1 MEYLDPSP
9 IKCEM
14 NRPSHSLSLPTL
26 STVDSPEEASHAII
40 GINMYDG
47 KYTIHPRPADLLRIY
62 RDTLE
67 ENLGGGIWTSDLR
80 IYDLGNLI
88 SPGIEDLAIDIE
100 TINRKFSHTIP
111 IYIGGD
117 HLLTYATV
125 EAHRPDTILV
135 LDAHLDLKD
144 TLYFD
149 RLNRA
154 TVFRRIMERHSPKIV
169 YWGVR
174 GYDEEEK
181 AYAEK
186 RGITILDQGEH
197 PDTHLDGK
205 TYVSIDI
212 DVLDPSIIR
221 QVAYPEPLGK
231 GVDEVLEILSKS
243 LRNVEVIGIDIVEY
257 YPVNIDL
264 AEISTILKILY
275 HAVHATTKT

>member
-14 NRPSHSLSLPTL
+14 SRPSHSLSLPTL
-26 STVDSPEEASHAII
+26 STVENLGEASHVII

-47 KYTIHPRPADLLRIY
+47 KYVIHPRPADLLRIY
-62 RDTLE
+62 RDTSE
-67 ENLGGGIWTSDLR
+67 ESLGKERWTSELR

-88 SPGIEDLAIDIE
+88 SPSIEDLAIDIE
-100 TINRKFSHTIP
+100 TINRGLNGTVP

-154 TVFRRIMERHSPKIV
+154 TVFRRIIERHSPKIV

-181 AYAEK
+181 TYAEK
-186 RGITILDQGEH
+186 KRIIVLDRGEH
-197 PDTHLDGK
+197 PDTYLEGK

-212 DVLDPSIIR
+212 DVIDPSIIR
-221 QVAYPEPLGK
+221 QVSYPEPLGM
-231 GVDEVLEILSKS
+231 GVDEVLEVLSNG
-243 LRNVEVIGIDIVEY
+243 LRSVEVVGIDIVEY

-275 HAVHATTKT
+275 HAVYTTTKA